1 MVTKKVKIKNPD
13 GLHMKP
19 ANELVKV
26 AQKFKSQIF
35 ISKEDTKVEAKSLLS
50 VLALAAGL
58 NHELEL
64 IVDGVDENDALDAL
78 VNLINNNFINDD
90 KEIKNEKK

>member
-13 GLHMKP
+13 GLHLKP

-26 AQKFKSQIF
+26 AQRFKSKIY
-35 ISKEDTKVEAKSLLS
+35 ISKDGKKVEGKSLLS
-50 VLALAAGL
+50 VLALAAGK
-58 NHELEL
+58 NHELEF
-64 IVDGVDENDALDAL
+64 IVDGIDENDALDAL
-78 VNLINNNFINDD
+78 VNLINNNFIDGD

>member
-1 MVTKKVKIKNPD
+1 MVTQKVKIKSPD

-26 AQKFKSQIF
+26 AQKFKSKIF
-35 ISKEDTKVEAKSLLS
+35 ISKDGNKVEGKSLLS
-50 VLALAAGL
+50 VLALAAGI

-64 IVDGVDENDALDAL
+64 IVDGVDENDALEAL
-78 VNLINNNFINDD
+78 VNLINNNFIDGD
-90 KEIKNEKK
+90 KEINNEKK

>member
-26 AQKFKSQIF
+26 AQKFKSKIF
-35 ISKEDTKVEAKSLLS
+35 ISKNGNKVEGKSLLS
-50 VLALAAGL
+50 VLALAAGE
-58 NHELEL
+58 NHELKL
-64 IVDGVDENDALDAL
+64 IVDGIDENDALDAL
-78 VNLINNNFINDD
+78 VNLINNNFIDSD